1 MVVNLDSQTLFF
13 YNNSYELKQ
22 DNIISQGFG
31 IEYAD
36 IGFSSF
42 TRDLLQIYD
51 ERFLIENIKG

>member
-1 MVVNLDSQTLFF
+1 MIVNLDSQTPFF

-36 IGFSSF
+36 ISFNSF